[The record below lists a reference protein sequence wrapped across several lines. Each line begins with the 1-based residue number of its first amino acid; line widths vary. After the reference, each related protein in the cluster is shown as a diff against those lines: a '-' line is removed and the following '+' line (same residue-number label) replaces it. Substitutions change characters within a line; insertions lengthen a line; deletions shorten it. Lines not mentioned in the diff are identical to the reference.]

1 MLTTDQSE
9 AFMLGEDHSLL
20 KEFPEYKDTIAKLIN
35 IDDTFA
41 KDTKHYNALDKEIR
55 ELELQDSPIG
65 DGSMI
70 QLKHNRAE
78 LKDALHLRLIA
89 SN

>member
-1 MLTTDQSE
+1 
-9 AFMLGEDHSLL
+9 MLGEDHSLL

-65 DGSMI
+65 DGSML

>member
-1 MLTTDQSE
+1 MLTTDQRE

-35 IDDTFA
+35 VDDAFA

-65 DGSMI
+65 DGSML